1 MMNMKDNLDNR
12 KDMEEVNIV
21 MPIEM
26 CTKDFGKMISKMIKT
41 VYSSFIQVHVIK
53 DKSRT
58 DDIMALAN

>member
-53 DKSRT
+53 DK
-58 DDIMALAN
+58 